1 MKLTLKNNQL
11 KSLTEFINSLT
22 FNTGSAHIAQARI
35 VTLMTNKYKEL
46 DEDRIE
52 LVNQYAN
59 KDDNGDAV
67 ILDNGTADMTEDNHA
82 KFNDEYKE
90 LFDSDTVIDLTEYE
104 DKVHQ
109 LQSALENYNRDLT
122 GDQSLQLVAFLDGIS
137 DTEKDGTK

>member
-67 ILDNGTADMTEDNHA
+67 ILDNGTADMTEDNHT
-82 KFNDEYKE
+82 KFNDEYKV

-122 GDQSLQLVAFLDGIS
+122 GDQSLQLVAFLDGIN
-137 DTEKDGTK
+137 TKEND

>member
-109 LQSALENYNRDLT
+109 LESALENYNRDLT
-122 GDQSLQLVAFLDGIS
+122 GDQSLQLVAFLDAI
-137 DTEKDGTK
+137 KTKEND

>member
-1 MKLTLKNNQL
+1 MQLKLKNNQL

-59 KDDNGDAV
+59 KGDNGDAV
-67 ILDNGTADMTEDNHA
+67 ILDNGTADMTEDNYA

-109 LQSALENYNRDLT
+109 IESVLENYNRDLT
-122 GDQSLQLVAFLDGIS
+122 GDQSLQLVAFLDAI
-137 DTEKDGTK
+137 KTKEND

>member
-52 LVNQYAN
+52 LVKQYAN
-59 KDDNGDAV
+59 KDDNGDSI
-67 ILDNGTADMTEDNHA
+67 ILDNGTADMTEDNHT
-82 KFNDEYKE
+82 KFNDEYKV

-109 LQSALENYNRDLT
+109 LQSVLENYNRDLT
-122 GDQSLQLVAFLDGIS
+122 GDQSLQLVAFLDAI
-137 DTEKDGTK
+137 KTKEND

>member
-1 MKLTLKNNQL
+1 MQLKLKNNQL

-59 KDDNGDAV
+59 KDDNGDSI

-90 LFDSDTVIDLTEYE
+90 LFDSDTIIDLTEYE

-109 LQSALENYNRDLT
+109 LESALENYNRDLT
-122 GDQSLQLVAFLDGIS
+122 GDQAQLLVAFLDAI
-137 DTEKDGTK
+137 ETKEND

>member
-1 MKLTLKNNQL
+1 MQLTLKNNQL

-90 LFDSDTVIDLTEYE
+90 LFDSDTVIDLTEHE
-104 DKVHQ
+104 NKVHQ

-122 GDQSLQLVAFLDGIS
+122 GDQSLQLVAFLDAI
-137 DTEKDGTK
+137 KTKEND

>member
-1 MKLTLKNNQL
+1 MQLKLKNNQL

-109 LQSALENYNRDLT
+109 LESALENYNRDLT
-122 GDQSLQLVAFLDGIS
+122 GNQSLQLVAFLDGIN
-137 DTEKDGTK
+137 TKEND

>member
-11 KSLTEFINSLT
+11 KSLAEFINSLT

-59 KDDNGDAV
+59 KDDNGDSI

-104 DKVHQ
+104 GKVHQ

-122 GDQSLQLVAFLDGIS
+122 GDQSLQLVAFLDAIEE
-137 DTEKDGTK
+137 EKEGK

>member
-1 MKLTLKNNQL
+1 MQLKLKNNQL

-82 KFNDEYKE
+82 KFNDDFKE

-109 LQSALENYNRDLT
+109 LESALENYNRDLT
-122 GDQSLQLVAFLDGIS
+122 GDQSLQLVAFLDGIN
-137 DTEKDGTK
+137 TKEND

>member
-122 GDQSLQLVAFLDGIS
+122 GDQSLQLVAFLDAI
-137 DTEKDGTK
+137 KTKEND

>member
-1 MKLTLKNNQL
+1 MQLKLKNNQL

-109 LQSALENYNRDLT
+109 LESALENYNRDLT
-122 GDQSLQLVAFLDGIS
+122 GDQSLQLVAFLDAIN
-137 DTEKDGTK
+137 TKEND

>member
-1 MKLTLKNNQL
+1 MQLKLKNNQL

-122 GDQSLQLVAFLDGIS
+122 GDQSLQLVAFLDGIN
-137 DTEKDGTK
+137 TKEND

>member
-1 MKLTLKNNQL
+1 MQLKLKNNQL

-109 LQSALENYNRDLT
+109 LESALENYNRDLT
-122 GDQSLQLVAFLDGIS
+122 GDQSLQLVAFLDAI
-137 DTEKDGTK
+137 KTKEND

>member
-35 VTLMTNKYKEL
+35 VILMTNKYKEL

>member
-1 MKLTLKNNQL
+1 M
-11 KSLTEFINSLT
+11 
-22 FNTGSAHIAQARI
+22 
-35 VTLMTNKYKEL
+35 VNKYKEL

-90 LFDSDTVIDLTEYE
+90 LFDSDTVIDLTEHE
-104 DKVHQ
+104 DKVHK
-109 LQSALENYNRDLT
+109 LESALENYNRDLT
-122 GDQSLQLVAFLDGIS
+122 GDQSLQLVAF
-137 DTEKDGTK
+137 

>member
-1 MKLTLKNNQL
+1 MKLTIKNNQL

-35 VTLMTNKYKEL
+35 VILMTNKYKEL

-122 GDQSLQLVAFLDGIS
+122 GDQSLQLVAFLDAI
-137 DTEKDGTK
+137 KTKEND

>member
-35 VTLMTNKYKEL
+35 VTLMANKYKEL

-67 ILDNGTADMTEDNHA
+67 ILDNGTADMTEDNHE

-122 GDQSLQLVAFLDGIS
+122 GDQSLQLVAFLDAI
-137 DTEKDGTK
+137 KTKEND

>member
-1 MKLTLKNNQL
+1 MQLKLKNNQL

-67 ILDNGTADMTEDNHA
+67 ILDNGTADMTEDNYS

-109 LQSALENYNRDLT
+109 LESALENYNRDLT
-122 GDQSLQLVAFLDGIS
+122 GDQSLQLVAFLDAI
-137 DTEKDGTK
+137 KTKEND

>member
-1 MKLTLKNNQL
+1 MQLKLKNNQL

-35 VTLMTNKYKEL
+35 VTLMVNKYKEL

-90 LFDSDTVIDLTEYE
+90 LFDSDTVIDLTEHE
-104 DKVHQ
+104 DKVHK
-109 LQSALENYNRDLT
+109 LESALENYNRDLT
-122 GDQSLQLVAFLDGIS
+122 GDQSLQLVAFLDAI
-137 DTEKDGTK
+137 KTKEND

>member
-109 LQSALENYNRDLT
+109 LESALENYNRDLT
-122 GDQSLQLVAFLDGIS
+122 GDQSLQLVAFLDAIN
-137 DTEKDGTK
+137 TKEND

>member
-1 MKLTLKNNQL
+1 MQLKLKNNQL

-52 LVNQYAN
+52 LVTQYAN

-122 GDQSLQLVAFLDGIS
+122 GDQSLQLVAFLDGI
-137 DTEKDGTK
+137 KTKEND

>member
-22 FNTGSAHIAQARI
+22 FNTGSTHIAQARI

-52 LVNQYAN
+52 LVNQYAS

-90 LFDSDTVIDLTEYE
+90 LFDSDTVIDLTEYVSQAH
-104 DKVHQ
+104 K
-109 LQSALENYNRDLT
+109 LQTALENYNRDLT
-122 GDQSLQLVAFLDGIS
+122 GDQAQLLVAFLDGIN
-137 DTEKDGTK
+137 TEEND